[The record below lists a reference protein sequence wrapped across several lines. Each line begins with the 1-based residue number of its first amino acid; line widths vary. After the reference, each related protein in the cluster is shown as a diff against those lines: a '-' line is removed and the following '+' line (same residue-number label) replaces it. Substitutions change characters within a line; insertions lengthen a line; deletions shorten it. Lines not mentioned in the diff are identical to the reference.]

1 MTKYVKANVAELKAA
16 EHYAR
21 QILNIVREN
30 DLGDLGDEIE
40 VLAMIS
46 VSTLKS
52 EREQRGR

>member
-1 MTKYVKANVAELKAA
+1 MPKYVKADVAELKCA
-16 EHYAR
+16 EYYAR
-21 QILNIVREN
+21 QILKLVREN

-40 VLAMIS
+40 VCAMIS

>member
-1 MTKYVKANVAELKAA
+1 MPKYVKADVAELKAA
-16 EHYAR
+16 EYYAR
-21 QILNIVREN
+21 QILKIVREN

-40 VLAMIS
+40 VLAMIA